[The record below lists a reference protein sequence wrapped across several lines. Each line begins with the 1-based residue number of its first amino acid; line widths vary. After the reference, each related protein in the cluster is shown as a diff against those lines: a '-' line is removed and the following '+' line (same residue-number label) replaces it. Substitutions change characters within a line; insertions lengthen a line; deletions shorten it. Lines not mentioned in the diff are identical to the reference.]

1 MNDYGEFDALEL
13 ADLVRS
19 GQASAGELLE
29 DAIAAVAARN
39 GALNA
44 VVTEMY
50 DEARTEIAS
59 GLPTGPFTGV
69 PFLLKDLRAA
79 YAGVPTTSGSH
90 YWVDNVPEA
99 DSETVRRFRRAGFVI
114 FGKTNTPE
122 FGCCP
127 STEGALFGATQ
138 NPWRAGFSA
147 GGSSGGSGAAVASGM
162 VPAAHGSDGGGS
174 LRIPASCCGAFSL
187 KPTRGRVPA
196 GPTYGEAWNGLSTEG
211 VITRT
216 VRDSAAVLDAI
227 SGPAPGDPYWA
238 PPPARSYSD
247 EAVAAPGRLRV
258 AVQREALNGAAVHQ
272 DCVAAVD
279 RAADALADL
288 GHDVV
293 DAAPSYDVKGMGDAF
308 TLLIAANVQAGLD
321 RYGEETGR
329 SPGPGDLEHVVG
341 VLRNIGHDRTAA
353 DLVRATWTMHG
364 VGRDIAPFF
373 DSYDVLLSPVVA
385 TPPPPLGVLDP
396 TTEDLNGYLTAVFN
410 FIPFTSLANIAG
422 VPAMSVPWDHNADS
436 LPVGI
441 HFTAGHGREHVLF
454 RLAGQLEQAHPWPLR
469 SPQTDS
475 G

>member
-1 MNDYGEFDALEL
+1 MDGYRDHDALGL
-13 ADLVRS
+13 AELVRS
-19 GQASAGELLE
+19 GKASAGELLD
-29 DAIAAVAARN
+29 DAVAAVAERN

-50 DEARTEIAS
+50 DEARAEIAA
-59 GLPTGPFTGV
+59 GLPAGPFTGV
-69 PFLLKDLRAA
+69 PLLLKDLRAA
-79 YAGVPTTSGSH
+79 YAGVPTTSGSR
-90 YWVDNVPEA
+90 YWVDNVPGD

-138 NPWRAGFSA
+138 NPWRLGFSA

-211 VITRT
+211 VITRS

-227 SGPAPGDPYWA
+227 SGPAAGDPYWA
-238 PPPARSYSD
+238 PPPVRPYVE
-247 EAVAAPGRLRV
+247 EAATSPGRLRV
-258 AVQREALNGAAVHQ
+258 AVEREAQNGAAVHK

-293 DAAPSYDVKGMGDAF
+293 DALPSYDVKGMGDAF

-321 RYGEETGR
+321 RYGDETGR

-341 VLRNIGHDRTAA
+341 VLRNIGHERTAA

-373 DSYDVLLSPVVA
+373 EAHDVLLSPVVA

-396 TTEDLNGYLTAVFN
+396 TTEDLNGYLTAVFD

-422 VPAMSVPWDHNADS
+422 VPAMSVPWDRNADN

-441 HFTAGHGREHVLF
+441 HFTAGYGREDVLF

-469 SPQTDS
+469 SPS
-475 G
+475 PAPG

>member
-1 MNDYGEFDALEL
+1 MDDYHTYDALGL
-13 ADLVRS
+13 AELVRS
-19 GQASAGELLE
+19 GEVSAGELLDE
-29 DAIAAVAARN
+29 AVAAVAEHN

-50 DEARTEIAS
+50 DEARAEIAA
-59 GLPTGPFTGV
+59 GLPEGPFAGV

-79 YAGVPTTSGSH
+79 YAGVATTSGSR
-90 YWVDNVPEA
+90 YWADNVPDA

-162 VPAAHGSDGGGS
+162 VPVAHGSDGGGS

-216 VRDSAAVLDAI
+216 VRDSAAVLDAVR
-227 SGPAPGDPYWA
+227 GPAPGDPYGA
-238 PPPARSYSD
+238 PPPARPYAD
-247 EAVAAPGRLRV
+247 EVVTAPGRLRV
-258 AVQREALNGAAVHQ
+258 AVQREAPNGAAVHR

-279 RAADALADL
+279 RAAGALADL

-293 DAAPSYDVKGMGDAF
+293 DAVPSYDVKAMGDAF
-308 TLLIAANVQAGLD
+308 TLLIAANVQAGID

-341 VLRNIGHDRTAA
+341 VLRGIGHDRTAA

-373 DSYDVLLSPVVA
+373 ETHDVLLSPVVA

-422 VPAMSVPWDHNADS
+422 VPAMSVPWDRNADN

-441 HFTAGHGREHVLF
+441 HFTAGYGREDVLF
-454 RLAGQLEQAHPWPLR
+454 RLAGQLERAHPWPLL
-469 SPQTDS
+469 SP
-475 G
+475 

>member
-1 MNDYGEFDALEL
+1 MNDYRDHDALGL
-13 ADLVRS
+13 AELVRS
-19 GQASAGELLE
+19 GQVSAGELLD
-29 DAIAAVAARN
+29 DAIAAVVERN

-50 DEARTEIAS
+50 DEARATIAA
-59 GLPTGPFTGV
+59 GVPDGPFAGV
-69 PFLLKDLRAA
+69 PFLLKDLRASV
-79 YAGVPTTSGSH
+79 AGVATTSGSH
-90 YWVDNVPEA
+90 YWVDNVAEN
-99 DSETVRRFRRAGFVI
+99 DSETVRRFRCAGFVI
-114 FGKTNTPE
+114 FAKTNTPE

-138 NPWRAGFSA
+138 NPWQAGFSA
-147 GGSSGGSGAAVASGM
+147 GGSSGGSAAAVASGM

-216 VRDSAAVLDAI
+216 VRDSAAMLDAVA
-227 SGPAPGDPYWA
+227 GPAPGDPYWA
-238 PPPARSYSD
+238 PPPARPYAD
-247 EAVAAPGRLRV
+247 EAVTPPGQLRV
-258 AVQREALNGAAVHQ
+258 AVQREALNGAAVHE

-279 RAADALADL
+279 RAAAALEAL
-288 GHDVV
+288 GHAVV
-293 DAAPSYDVKGMGDAF
+293 DAVPSYDVKGTGDAF

-353 DLVRATWTMHG
+353 DLVRATWAMHG
-364 VGRDIAPFF
+364 LGRDIAPFF
-373 DSYDVLLSPVVA
+373 ETHDVLLSPVVA

-396 TTEDLNGYLTAVFN
+396 TTEDLTGYLTAVFN
-410 FIPFTSLANIAG
+410 FIPFTSLANLAG
-422 VPAMSVPWDHNADS
+422 VPAMAVPWDRNADN
-436 LPVGI
+436 LPVGV
-441 HFTAGHGREHVLF
+441 HFTAGYGREDVLF
-454 RLAGQLEQAHPWPLR
+454 RLAGQLEEAHPWPLR
-469 SPQTDS
+469 SQ
-475 G
+475 

>member
-1 MNDYGEFDALEL
+1 MQDYGDYDALGL
-13 ADLVRS
+13 AELVRS
-19 GQASAGELLE
+19 GQVSAGELLDE
-29 DAIAAVAARN
+29 AIAAVAERN
-39 GALNA
+39 PALNA
-44 VVTEMY
+44 VVSEMY
-50 DEARTEIAS
+50 DEARAEIAGGPS
-59 GLPTGPFTGV
+59 AGPFAGV

-90 YWVDNVPEA
+90 YWVDNVADA
-99 DSETVRRFRRAGFVI
+99 DSETVRRFRGAGFVI

-138 NPWRAGFSA
+138 NPWHAGFSA
-147 GGSSGGSGAAVASGM
+147 GGSSGGSAAAVVSGM

-216 VRDSAAVLDAI
+216 VRDSAAVLDAVG
-227 SGPAPGDPYWA
+227 GPAPGDPYWA
-238 PPPARSYSD
+238 PPPVRPYAD
-247 EAVAAPGRLRV
+247 EVATTPGRLRV
-258 AVQREALNGAAVHQ
+258 AVQREALNGADVHE

-279 RAADALADL
+279 SAAGALSDL
-288 GHDVV
+288 GHHVL
-293 DAAPSYDVKGMGDAF
+293 DAAPSYDAKGMSDAF

-321 RYGEETGR
+321 RYGEATGR

-341 VLRNIGHDRTAA
+341 VLSKIGHDRTAA
-353 DLVRATWTMHG
+353 DLVRATWAMHG
-364 VGRDIAPFF
+364 VGRQIAPFF
-373 DSYDVLLSPVVA
+373 ETHDVLLSPVVA

-410 FIPFTSLANIAG
+410 FIPFTSLANVAG
-422 VPAMSVPWDHNADS
+422 VPAMSVPWGRNADN
-436 LPVGI
+436 LPIGV
-441 HFTAGHGREHVLF
+441 HFTAGFGREDVLF
-454 RLAGQLEQAHPWPLR
+454 RLAGQLEQAHPWTLT
-469 SPQTDS
+469 SAF
-475 G
+475 GL

>member
-1 MNDYGEFDALEL
+1 MNDYGEFDALGL
-13 ADLVRS
+13 AELVRS
-19 GQASAGELLE
+19 GQVSAGELLD
-29 DAIAAVAARN
+29 DAIATVAERN
-39 GALNA
+39 PALNA
-44 VVTEMY
+44 VVTEMF
-50 DEARTEIAS
+50 DEARAEIAA
-59 GLPTGPFTGV
+59 GLPPGPFTGV

-138 NPWRAGFSA
+138 NPWQAGFSA
-147 GGSSGGSGAAVASGM
+147 GGSSGGSGAAVSSGM
-162 VPAAHGSDGGGS
+162 VPVAHGSDGGGS

-227 SGPAPGDPYWA
+227 GGPASGDPYCA
-238 PPPARSYSD
+238 PPPPRPYVT
-247 EAVAAPGRLRV
+247 EAATAPGRLRI
-258 AVQREALNGAAVHQ
+258 AVQSHALNGAAVHE

-288 GHDVV
+288 GHDIA
-293 DAAPSYDVKGMGDAF
+293 DAVPTYDVKGMGDAF

-321 RYGEETGR
+321 RYEEETGR
-329 SPGPGDLEHVVG
+329 HPGPGDLEHVVG
-341 VLRNIGHDRTAA
+341 VLSNIGHDRTAA
-353 DLVRATWTMHG
+353 DLVRATWAMHS
-364 VGRDIAPFF
+364 VGRDVAPFLET
-373 DSYDVLLSPVVA
+373 YDVLLSPVVA
-385 TPPPPLGVLDP
+385 TPPPPLGLLDP
-396 TTEDLNGYLTAVFN
+396 TTEDLNGYLAAVFN
-410 FIPFTSLANIAG
+410 FIPFTSLANVAG
-422 VPAMSVPWDHNADS
+422 VPAMSVPWDRNGDN

-441 HFTAGHGREHVLF
+441 HFTAGYGREDVLF
-454 RLAGQLEQAHPWPLR
+454 RLAGQLEQAHPWPLL
-469 SPQTDS
+469 SPSPDS

>member
-1 MNDYGEFDALEL
+1 MDNYRDHDALGL
-13 ADLVRS
+13 AELVRS
-19 GQASAGELLE
+19 GQASAGELLD
-29 DAIAAVAARN
+29 DAIAAVAERN

-50 DEARTEIAS
+50 DEARAEIAA
-59 GLPTGPFTGV
+59 GVPAGPFAGV

-79 YAGVPTTSGSH
+79 YAGVPTTSGSR
-90 YWVDNVPEA
+90 YWVDNVPED

-138 NPWRAGFSA
+138 NPWQAGFSA

-196 GPTYGEAWNGLSTEG
+196 GPTYGESWNGLSTEG

-238 PPPARSYSD
+238 PPPPRSYA
-247 EAVAAPGRLRV
+247 EEVVTPPGQLRV
-258 AVQREALNGAAVHQ
+258 AVQREALSGAAVHA

-293 DAAPSYDVKGMGDAF
+293 DAVPSYDVKGTGDAF
-308 TLLIAANVQAGLD
+308 TLLIAANVQAGID
-321 RYGEETGR
+321 RYADETGR

-353 DLVRATWTMHG
+353 DLVRAIWAMHG
-364 VGRDIAPFF
+364 AGRDIAPFF
-373 DSYDVLLSPVVA
+373 ETYDVLLSPVVA

-396 TTEDLNGYLTAVFN
+396 TTEDLNGYLTAVFD

-422 VPAMSVPWDHNADS
+422 VPAMSVPWDRNADN

-441 HFTAGHGREHVLF
+441 HFTAGYGREDVLL
-454 RLAGQLEQAHPWPLR
+454 RLAGQLEQVHPWPLR
-469 SPQTDS
+469 AP
-475 G
+475 